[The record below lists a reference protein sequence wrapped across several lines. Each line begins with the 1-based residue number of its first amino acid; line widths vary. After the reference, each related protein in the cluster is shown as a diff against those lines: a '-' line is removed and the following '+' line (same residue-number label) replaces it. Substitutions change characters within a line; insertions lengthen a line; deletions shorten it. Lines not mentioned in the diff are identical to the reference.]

1 MPGALNYN
9 YTKSIHLF
17 NISNVN
23 PASNEIDLTSVGPL
37 DYTVNRTF
45 VNPVYDDAKK
55 IVNYTMKHDYDQINP
70 QLDYQNANI
79 TTVNLDG

>member
-1 MPGALNYN
+1 MPGDLNYN
-9 YTKSIHLF
+9 YTKSVYLF
-17 NISNVN
+17 TVDDFN

-37 DYTVNRTF
+37 EYTVNRTF

-55 IVNYTMKHDYDQINP
+55 IVNYTMKHDYNQIHP
-70 QLDYQNANI
+70 ELHYQNRNI